1 MKGERNKIMQS
12 PVYNQPRRANRTV
25 NDEAWLKVMLH
36 KSPYGSLGTEQQ
48 GQPYVKPTLFAF
60 DEAKNAIYFH
70 GATEGHTPLSIEAN
84 PRTCFCVCELGRLLP
99 ADSAME
105 FGIEYASL
113 VAFGKTSFVH
123 DPEEARYG
131 LQLLLDKY
139 FPHLKSGED
148 YRPIVPE
155 ELNITLVYRLDI
167 ESWSGKQEHAA
178 ENFPG
183 AFLYEDKIK
192 TSP

>member
-1 MKGERNKIMQS
+1 M
-12 PVYNQPRRANRTV
+12 PTPAYNRPRRANRAIT
-25 NDEAWLKVMLH
+25 DETWLRTMLH
-36 KSPYGSLGTEQQ
+36 KAPYGTLGTEWQ

-84 PRTCFCVCELGRLLP
+84 PRTCFCVSELGRLLP

-113 VAFGKTSFVH
+113 VALGKTSFVH
-123 DPEEARYG
+123 DPDEARYA

-148 YRPIVPE
+148 YQPIVPE

-167 ESWSGKQEHAA
+167 ASWSGKQERAA
-178 ENFPG
+178 QDFPG
-183 AFLYEDKIK
+183 AFTYKDK
-192 TSP
+192 P